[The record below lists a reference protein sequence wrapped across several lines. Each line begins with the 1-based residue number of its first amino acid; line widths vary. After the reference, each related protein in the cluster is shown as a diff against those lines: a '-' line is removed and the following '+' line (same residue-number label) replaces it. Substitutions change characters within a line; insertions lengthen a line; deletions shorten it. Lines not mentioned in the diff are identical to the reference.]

1 MRFFIFVTFIC
12 CCGLAIVLL
21 TIFLWRKYT
30 RVGGAANCDTYIQEE
45 QQQHQVS
52 LYLKTNLEFLVHM
65 LKL

>member
-52 LYLKTNLEFLVHM
+52 LYLKLI
-65 LKL
+65 

>member
-52 LYLKTNLEFLVHM
+52 LYLLN
-65 LKL
+65 